1 MEKMEF
7 EEVKDG
13 SLEKYF
19 GKNSIKIKVID
30 IKNKKTV
37 FKHKFTNKTQV
48 TISNNYELVDVT
60 KNRLN
65 EF

>member
-1 MEKMEF
+1 MEF

-13 SLEKYF
+13 NLEKYF

-48 TISNNYELVDVT
+48 IISNNYELVDVT
-60 KNRLN
+60 KNR
-65 EF
+65 